1 MISEDGRDA
10 ACCIGKRRSLC
21 RTAEPR
27 LFDVRRGGRF
37 SVFCFHGFPGCRLD
51 YAGFAQAAAR
61 RGCFSFRPTGRAS
74 AFPRRSPAAPLL
86 DAPKDVKALAD
97 ALDLPR
103 FALYGVS
110 GGGPYAL
117 ACAWALPE
125 RAVGAVV
132 AGGLG
137 PLEDDRALDG
147 MNLSNRALFSVAK
160 VWPRA
165 VRLSVGGTA
174 WLMGKHPSW
183 YLRAMNRVLPK
194 RPRPA
199 GQAGRRPREHT
210 RAQSA
215 QIFCPG
221 TGRRGRRGGALHQAL
236 GLFAGGHRRPR
247 PLFPWGGGQNVP
259 IRAARLLSR
268 QTRGERPPSSAAA
281 KGT

>member
-1 MISEDGRDA
+1 MLHREETFTLPDGRTLGCLMCGAEDGF
-10 ACCIGKRRSLC
+10 
-21 RTAEPR
+21 P
-27 LFDVRRGGRF
+27 
-37 SVFCFHGFPGCRLD
+37 VFCFHGFPGCRLD
-51 YAGFAQAAAR
+51 YAGFAQPAAR
-61 RGCFSFRPTGRAS
+61 RGLLLISPDRPGIGLSSPQPGRT
-74 AFPRRSPAAPLL
+74 LL

-174 WLMGKHPSW
+174 WESI
-183 YLRAMNRVLPK
+183 LP
-194 RPRPA
+194 
-199 GQAGRRPREHT
+199 GIC
-210 RAQSA
+210 AQ
-215 QIFCPG
+215 
-221 TGRRGRRGGALHQAL
+221 
-236 GLFAGGHRRPR
+236 
-247 PLFPWGGGQNVP
+247 
-259 IRAARLLSR
+259 
-268 QTRGERPPSSAAA
+268 
-281 KGT
+281 